1 MANNEIKRVLCFGDS
16 NTWGCIPVKQE
27 RYAPDVR
34 WTGVAQRDLGEE
46 YCIIEAG
53 INGRT
58 TVFDDPFNE
67 FRNGSKG
74 IAYTL
79 LESNPLD
86 LIVFCLGTNDLKYT
100 DANGASKGLAS
111 LILTAMEMTSR
122 PSMAHL
128 YVPNASLEEIRK
140 KMNKVKILVV
150 SPILVHPELETI
162 NPRSALVN
170 GYQKSL
176 EFAKYYKNIASVC
189 GAWFLDA
196 AQVAEPS
203 VEDGVHMTAESHI
216 ALGHAVAEKIK
227 EIFSE

>member
-16 NTWGCIPVKQE
+16 NTWGCIPITLE

-53 INGRT
+53 INGRS
-58 TVFDDPFNE
+58 TVFEDPFNE

-79 LESNPLD
+79 LESTPLD
-86 LIVFCLGTNDLKYT
+86 LIVFMLGTNDLKYT
-100 DANGASKGLAS
+100 DANGAAKGLAS
-111 LILTAMEMTSR
+111 LILTAMDMTSR
-122 PSMAHL
+122 PSTA
-128 YVPNASLEEIRK
+128 YICRPSANLEQIRE
-140 KMNKVKILVV
+140 KMKKVKILVI
-150 SPILVHPELETI
+150 SPILVHPDLEKI
-162 NPRSALVN
+162 NPRTAVIN
-170 GYQKSL
+170 GHQKSL
-176 EFAKYYKNIASVC
+176 EFAKYYKNVASAC
-189 GAWFLDA
+189 GAWFMDA

-203 VEDGVHMTAESHI
+203 VEDGLHMTAESHI

-227 EIFSE
+227 EIFSA